1 MPITTYYNGACP
13 VCGGAIDRYRRVAGK
28 DDPGFAWCDISV
40 VPDAAGRLG
49 TTVPAIRRR
58 LHVVDGE
65 GRLLVGVPAFA
76 ALWEALPGHGWR
88 ARLIRLPVVA
98 PLAGLVYEALA
109 AVLDAWNR
117 RRAARPR

>member
-13 VCGGAIDRYRRVAGK
+13 VCGTAIDRYRRAAGPN
-28 DDPGFAWCDISV
+28 DPDFAWCDVSA
-40 VPDAAGRLG
+40 VPEAADRLG

-58 LHVVDGE
+58 LHVVDDD

-76 ALWEALPGHGWR
+76 ALWAALPGFGWR
-88 ARLIRLPVVA
+88 ARLVRLPVVGPVA
-98 PLAGLVYEALA
+98 RLLYEGLA

-117 RRAARPR
+117 RR